1 KVRTSIIPGD
11 HSATTVGWTDGKLA
25 TPCKVWDRGV
35 QPVVPSSVRCYYA
48 DRWMFEYSGDTLIR
62 VQEYAEPYPERHIAI
77 VLQNLVIEEI
87 ELRELRPEDL
97 PEDMRNPERTVEA
110 LKPSN
115 PTWLW
120 MDSSGARPPI
130 PAPLADPFGFRWRF
144 DQGSSKDFRLVN
156 GNWFHVPGRPGFLAG
171 MQMPDTA
178 VILPAEVPQ
187 RPVVLSMK
195 IRFARPAQA
204 NAMTVSAGW
213 TKDN

>member
-1 KVRTSIIPGD
+1 
-11 HSATTVGWTDGKLA
+11 
-25 TPCKVWDRGV
+25 
-35 QPVVPSSVRCYYA
+35 
-48 DRWMFEYSGDTLIR
+48 
-62 VQEYAEPYPERHIAI
+62 
-77 VLQNLVIEEI
+77 
-87 ELRELRPEDL
+87 
-97 PEDMRNPERTVEA
+97 DMRNPERTVEA

-144 DQGSSKDFRLVN
+144 DHGSSKDFRLVN
-156 GNWFHVPGRPGFLAG
+156 GNWFHVPGKPGFLAG
-171 MQMPDTA
+171 MQMPDTS

-213 TKDN
+213 TKDNAAVPFSSWWRETRVPTPWLVSCYFADRWQFLYV